1 MDFGHVTPP
10 RYDRTRTH
18 SLAATASLTYNREL
32 TQRNYISPA
41 TTYLLSNKQTS
52 TRSIFHGISYFPKP
66 IESNTEINHGIN
78 ILKKILQREIS
89 FWFRHRAHYHS
100 SAVIVYP
107 SRRLAKPD
115 VGPPGAVRADS
126 EAPMLRPPILFGES
140 RCLVERDLSETNCV
154 F

>member
-10 RYDRTRTH
+10 RYGRTRTH
-18 SLAATASLTYNREL
+18 SLAAMASLTYNREL
-32 TQRNYISPA
+32 TQRTYIPPP
-41 TTYLLSNKQTS
+41 TIYLYQQTN
-52 TRSIFHGISYFPKP
+52 TRSIFHGDTLLPKLTN
-66 IESNTEINHGIN
+66 SNTEINHGFN

-126 EAPMLRPPILFGES
+126 EAPMLRPPILFW
-140 RCLVERDLSETNCV
+140 
-154 F
+154 